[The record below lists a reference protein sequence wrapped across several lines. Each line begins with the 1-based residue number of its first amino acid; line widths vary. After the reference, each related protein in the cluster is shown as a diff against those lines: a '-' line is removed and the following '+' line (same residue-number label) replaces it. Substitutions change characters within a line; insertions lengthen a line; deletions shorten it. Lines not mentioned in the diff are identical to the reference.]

1 MILICMYF
9 LMPCMSICNQLTGMN
24 LVTGTCDV
32 DLEDFKY
39 EGGGLSPGEL
49 FVYLYGVGEKRV
61 AIKENQSIGL
71 YPASLALDAVFP
83 NGGALTKA
91 VGIS

>member
-1 MILICMYF
+1 M
-9 LMPCMSICNQLTGMN
+9 
-24 LVTGTCDV
+24 
-32 DLEDFKY
+32 
-39 EGGGLSPGEL
+39 SPGEL

-83 NGGALTKA
+83 NGGSLTKA
-91 VGIS
+91 VGISLVRMGSISSEVVRLRYPGCVERPLITL